1 MKKILFVAAAT
12 MLGLSSCSDNEIFN
26 SVEKSKTPI
35 TVNVYQ
41 QNQTRAVTE
50 TTLTTLQSGFKF
62 VAVSATNPTS
72 SFIEETTVSMQGGK
86 WDYGTTAY
94 WPTNTSEAVK
104 FYGVYP
110 TSGTIDPA
118 NDKITVKVNGT
129 TDAVV
134 SYKSQSQ
141 TTDGSVSLS
150 FSHILGQV
158 LIYAMGDNG
167 DFNYTITGLTL
178 NTDDV
183 IDYTCASK
191 ATTAATTSTKKDFA
205 FLATGSAISASYS
218 SDGVFTSLNGTGN
231 ANVLALPALPVTLT
245 IYYTVAS
252 KTTGGGSDSLIK
264 SATFTPQAGK
274 LNRINL
280 TLPSSRT
287 AMTFT
292 VATDA
297 LPGWGAETNTTATW
311 NN

>member
-35 TVNVYQ
+35 TVNVYSQ
-41 QNQTRAVTE
+41 SQTRAVTE
-50 TTLTTLQSGFKF
+50 TTLTTLQGGFKF
-62 VAVSATNPTS
+62 SAISGTQTY
-72 SFIEETTVSMQGGK
+72 IENATVTFAGGK

-94 WPTNTSEAVK
+94 WPTNVSEAVK

-110 TSGTIDPA
+110 ATNTLDPA
-118 NDKITVKVNGT
+118 NDKVTVTVNGT

-134 SYKSQSQ
+134 AYKSQSQ
-141 TTDGSVSLS
+141 TTDGSVNLS

-158 LIYAMGDNG
+158 MIYAMGDNG

-178 NTDDV
+178 NTDNV
-183 IDYTCASK
+183 IDYTCATK
-191 ATTAATTSTKKDFA
+191 ATTAAATSAKTDFTYVA
-205 FLATGSAISASYS
+205 DGSVISAPYS
-218 SDGVFTSLNGTGN
+218 SDGIFTSLKGTEN
-231 ANVLALPALPVTLT
+231 ANVLALPALSVTLT
-245 IYYTVAS
+245 INYTVAS

-264 SATFTPQAGK
+264 KATFTPQAGK

-287 AMTFT
+287 AMSFT
-292 VATDA
+292 VDA
-297 LPGWGAETNTTATW
+297 VDGWGDETNTTATW
-311 NN
+311 N

>member
-118 NDKITVKVNGT
+118 NDKVTVTVNGT

-264 SATFTPQAGK
+264 KATFTPQAGK

-292 VATDA
+292 VD
-297 LPGWGAETNTTATW
+297 PIDGWGAETNTPATW
-311 NN
+311 NAN

>member
-35 TVNVYQ
+35 TVNVYSQ
-41 QNQTRAVTE
+41 SQTRAVTE
-50 TTLTTLQSGFKF
+50 TTLTTLQGGFKF
-62 VAVSATNPTS
+62 SAISGTQTY
-72 SFIEETTVSMQGGK
+72 IENATVTFTGGK

-94 WPTNTSEAVK
+94 WPTNVSEAVK

-110 TSGTIDPA
+110 ATNTLDPA
-118 NDKITVKVNGT
+118 NDKVTVTVNGT

-134 SYKSQSQ
+134 AYKSQSQ
-141 TTDGSVSLS
+141 TTDGSVNLS

-158 LIYAMGDNG
+158 MIYAMGDNG

-178 NTDDV
+178 NTDNV
-183 IDYTCASK
+183 IDYTCATK
-191 ATTAATTSTKKDFA
+191 ATTAAATSAKTDFTYVA
-205 FLATGSAISASYS
+205 DGSVISAPYS
-218 SDGVFTSLNGTGN
+218 SDGIFTSLKGTEN
-231 ANVLALPALPVTLT
+231 ANVLALPALSVTLT
-245 IYYTVAS
+245 INYTVAS

-264 SATFTPQAGK
+264 KATFTPQAGK

-287 AMTFT
+287 AMSFT
-292 VATDA
+292 VDA
-297 LPGWGAETNTTATW
+297 IDGWGDETNTTATW
-311 NN
+311 N